1 VHDNLSKTGDGAS
14 RVLSRG
20 ADPAKVRE
28 MPFSA
33 TIRSREGTM
42 IKSLSRRALGIA
54 GIACLLAAPSVH
66 AQLAIGDLVAADD
79 GANTLWRV
87 TSAGTISSYA
97 TGLSAGPFSV
107 AIDASG
113 NVIVGNGNGLIQR
126 VAPGGTITNLGNAG
140 TSLIGG
146 IAVDGSGNYIIA
158 SFNGTIYRMT
168 PAGTLSTV
176 ATPGG
181 TTWGI
186 GIDGAGDYIVSRQ
199 PNTVV
204 RVTPTGT
211 VSTIATVPS
220 QSFLQGLT
228 VGSDGNYYVGAESP
242 SAVYRVTP
250 TGVVTTLHTGAPYS
264 DPGEGLAFSGGTL
277 YVPDDSA
284 AGGPAIFRQNP
295 AGGAPTVFVSGAPFQ
310 GMSGIAIN
318 GTAAPPPP
326 VVAAEVPVFGP
337 LGLALL
343 AVLLGAAGAV
353 GARRR
358 EPR

>member
-1 VHDNLSKTGDGAS
+1 MSIGIA
-14 RVLSRG
+14 
-20 ADPAKVRE
+20 
-28 MPFSA
+28 
-33 TIRSREGTM
+33 
-42 IKSLSRRALGIA
+42 RRALGIA
-54 GIACLLAAPSVH
+54 GIACLLAAPSAY

-87 TSAGTISSYA
+87 TPAGAVSSYA
-97 TGLSAGPFSV
+97 TGLSGGPFAV

-113 NVIVGNGNGLIQR
+113 NVIVGNNNGLIQR
-126 VAPGGTITNLGNAG
+126 VAPGGVVTNLGNAG

-146 IAVDGSGNYIIA
+146 VAVEASGNYVIT

-168 PAGTLSTV
+168 PAGVLSTV
-176 ATPGG
+176 TSPGG

-186 GIDGAGDYIVSRQ
+186 AVEANGDFIVSRQ
-199 PNTVV
+199 PNEVI

-211 VSTIATVPS
+211 VTTIATIAGTT
-220 QSFLQGLT
+220 FIQGLT
-228 VGSDGNYYVGAESP
+228 IGSDGNYYVGSELP
-242 SAVYRVTP
+242 SAVHRVTP
-250 TGVVTTLHTGAPYS
+250 AGVVTTLHSGAPYS
-264 DPGEGLAFSGGTL
+264 DPGEGLAYSGGTL

-284 AGGPAIFRQNP
+284 TGGPAIFRQNP
-295 AGGAPTVFVSGAPFQ
+295 AGGAPTVFVTGAPFQ
-310 GMSGIAIN
+310 GLSGIAIN

-337 LGLALL
+337 VGLALL

-358 EPR
+358 GTR